1 MKKRKLIC
9 VFCLFLLTSCSFEN
23 SSRTISKENSEI
35 KEELRVEDSVTIKAN
50 KLDEIYQI
58 ERKKAK
64 KIGRK
69 LEEAYANSSEIV
81 GGSIADYFADT
92 SSLKE
97 LKENSEFII
106 DGVVTNTVVISS
118 LDSNQF
124 KSLNTRVEILVKQ
137 VYKGDKKLIG
147 KKIREEELGGILP
160 KEEWQADNQLTNEVT
175 AEYIIDA
182 PNDTPPSIIGQDVVI
197 FLMKD
202 GENYYP
208 YGGNSGIF
216 RLNQQTSKYERIN
229 EKYNASFNEENR
241 QVNQEVNEM
250 IEQQNKEK

>member
-58 ERKKAK
+58 EREKAK

-160 KEEWQADNQLTNEVT
+160 KEEW
-175 AEYIIDA
+175 
-182 PNDTPPSIIGQDVVI
+182 
-197 FLMKD
+197 
-202 GENYYP
+202 
-208 YGGNSGIF
+208 
-216 RLNQQTSKYERIN
+216 
-229 EKYNASFNEENR
+229 
-241 QVNQEVNEM
+241 
-250 IEQQNKEK
+250 